1 MDIPGELCH
10 IRTLDNEDCSSVAD
24 EDRDSVL
31 SPAEDLLQSSISS
44 IYNNDSTLEAL
55 LFIAVIILGNVL
67 SEELGVVVMEHGTGP
82 VSWLLILSH
91 FI

>member
-1 MDIPGELCH
+1 M
-10 IRTLDNEDCSSVAD
+10 AD

-67 SEELGVVVMEHGTGP
+67 SEELGVVVM
-82 VSWLLILSH
+82 
-91 FI
+91 